1 VTPGSGGGSRGR
13 GGSTGSG
20 GSSRSG
26 GGTPGSGGSTSSGA
40 PGGLRGISRRIGTE
54 VRRALRDRQD
64 PPADRALRKRIVADG
79 GRLDPAHPSPAV
91 WQAWRDTALQS
102 SADSAAAVAEVAR
115 CGLPPHPDDP
125 KNWDLLVA
133 LGETLERCQP
143 GDRVLEA
150 GAPGYSRYLT
160 WLWMYGFRKL
170 HGIDLVY
177 ESEVRHGSIQYEPMD
192 LTKTRFR
199 DGEFAAVACLSVIE
213 HGVDPRAY
221 VREMARILRPGGV
234 LVTSTDYWCAPLDV
248 AGKEAYGGPVK
259 VFGPDGIAE
268 LVALAAEVGLEP
280 ERKFDPSCEEAVVHW
295 KRVDLDYTFANVV
308 LVRR

>member
-1 VTPGSGGGSRGR
+1 VSPDGSTGG

-20 GSSRSG
+20 
-26 GGTPGSGGSTSSGA
+26 
-40 PGGLRGISRRIGTE
+40 PGGLRGLSRRVGTE
-54 VRRALRDRQD
+54 IRRFLRDRRD

-79 GRLDPAHPSPAV
+79 GRLDPARPSSSV
-91 WQAWRDTALQS
+91 WEPWRDTVLQS
-102 SADSAAAVAEVAR
+102 SADAAAAVAEVAR

-133 LGETLERCQP
+133 LGETLARSRP

-160 WLWMYGFRKL
+160 WLWMYGFRRL

-177 ESEVRHGSIQYEPMD
+177 ESPVRHGSIQYEPMD
-192 LTKTRFR
+192 LTRTRFK
-199 DGEFAAVACLSVIE
+199 DGELGAVACLSVIE
-213 HGVDPRAY
+213 HGVDPRVY

-234 LVTSTDYWCAPLDV
+234 LITSTDYWCEPLDV

-259 VFGPDGIAE
+259 VFDGGGIAE
-268 LVALAAEVGLEP
+268 LVALAGEVGLVP
-280 ERKFDPSCEEAVVHW
+280 ERAFDPSCGEAVVHW
-295 KRVDLDYTFANVV
+295 KRVDLDYSFANVV
-308 LVRR
+308 LVKR